1 MAHLRFGSH
10 TLELSALQLAA
21 TVLVSAA
28 SYIFYITWLRPRY
41 FPRVRGLPTPPLGGW
56 LLGHLPAMLAD
67 EPERTL
73 RRWYEQYGK
82 ETGAI
87 RFVSA
92 VGLERIVITRYAA
105 LKHILVLKPYDF
117 PKPPWAAKIL
127 QSVVGEGLLTY
138 EGKAHKDL
146 RMYMNKAFSNKH
158 LQAQYELYH
167 GPVQNFIKIIR
178 GEIEKGNGKTRMDMY
193 AWSSRCLL
201 DIIGR
206 AAFGI
211 EIDSLHHDKSPLGTA
226 YHNLVL
232 LQSAENLAGFIFLM
246 NIPFGLGSRTVFW
259 LSSKPWGSDA
269 VASAVKW
276 LTRIGLGIL
285 GNELKDMII
294 FTRSMYT
301 VSTVAAE
308 LREEKLAE
316 AKKLGPHAL
325 DRGKVDVLSLLISA
339 SVQEDSAYKMDAAAV
354 KNSVL
359 TILGAGHETTAS
371 GVTWTL
377 WLLASH
383 QDVQNK
389 LRAEVQELLSVYENP
404 PFDKLKELPYL
415 NAVVKE
421 SLRVEP
427 PVPAT
432 VRQAKYDSVVD
443 GIFIRKGTVIEIPSY
458 VVNTNIY
465 SPWGEDAH
473 EFKPERWFNLPD
485 GYDPSFSLLTF
496 IAGAHQCIAKT
507 MAQTEMALLTC
518 MLIAHFKFDLVED
531 FPVEREASIT
541 QRPKHG
547 LPLIITPAPGR
558 VPVTA

>member
-1 MAHLRFGSH
+1 ASLAGECGF
-10 TLELSALQLAA
+10 LSANLYARSLFGEDALANLSIEQLEDG
-21 TVLVSAA
+21 S
-28 SYIFYITWLRPRY
+28 IQ
-41 FPRVRGLPTPPLGGW
+41 
-56 LLGHLPAMLAD
+56 GHPK
-67 EPERTL
+67 R
-73 RRWYEQYGK
+73 
-82 ETGAI
+82 
-87 RFVSA
+87 
-92 VGLERIVITRYAA
+92 LERIVITRYAA

-259 LSSKPWGSDA
+259 LSSKPWDSDA

-285 GNELKDMII
+285 GNELQDMVI
-294 FTRSMYT
+294 FT
-301 VSTVAAE
+301 
-308 LREEKLAE
+308 LAE
-316 AKKLGPHAL
+316 AKTLGPHAL

-339 SVQEDSAYKMDAAAV
+339 SVQEDSAYKTDAAAV

-389 LRAEVQELLSVYENP
+389 PRAEVQELLSVYENP

-473 EFKPERWFNLPD
+473 ECAGSNGGGLTSTNTAAGDGSRDTRTAQLSNLLDYVARIYNRLISTDIDTLHRRLQGQHLAGGDVGHLARTTVNSIVRDVEALGPFPQAD
-485 GYDPSFSLLTF
+485 GGVAARGVLAAHLLRPAHLLLLRLHLSSSQPAHLLRPRTF
-496 IAGAHQCIAKT
+496 AGPRISSSSGCT
-507 MAQTEMALLTC
+507 SSSG
-518 MLIAHFKFDLVED
+518 
-531 FPVEREASIT
+531 R
-541 QRPKHG
+541 
-547 LPLIITPAPGR
+547 AP
-558 VPVTA
+558 PP